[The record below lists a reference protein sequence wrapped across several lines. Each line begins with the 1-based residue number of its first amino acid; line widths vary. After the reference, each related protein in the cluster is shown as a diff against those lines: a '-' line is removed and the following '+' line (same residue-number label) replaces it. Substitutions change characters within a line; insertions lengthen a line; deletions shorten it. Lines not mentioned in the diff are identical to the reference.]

1 MREEDLQMRG
11 LTTPFV
17 VTMIVVA
24 VGCGGPDQPGQ
35 TGAELPQPTPIILDP
50 PFTSEQIRDAWVE
63 GLELKIR
70 RQTDGME
77 VLERWRVIAADADG
91 ATIESVVIDAAG
103 TAVSEPRAQTSS
115 WDELRDHAAFP
126 ADRVRREAVNRETAL
141 GAFDGRLY
149 TVTDPESGTVS
160 EYFFADAF
168 PGAPL
173 VMRVVKDGEVVAQFE
188 QIERGRF
195 GEADGG

>member
-1 MREEDLQMRG
+1 MRDL
-11 LTTPFV
+11 
-17 VTMIVVA
+17 MICSLIGVLSLVL
-24 VGCGGPDQPGQ
+24 GCGGADKADQGYAATVTTDPA
-35 TGAELPQPTPIILDP
+35 TAATDVLDP

-77 VLERWRVIAADADG
+77 VLERWRVVAADSDG

-103 TAVSEPRAQTSS
+103 EAVSEPRAQTSS

-149 TVTDPESGTVS
+149 TVTDPESGTFS
-160 EYFFADAF
+160 EYFFAEAF

-173 VMRVVKDGEVVAQFE
+173 VMRVIKDGEVVAQFE

-195 GEADGG
+195 GDGEGS